1 MLVFG
6 SHQDVTLELETR
18 DLSLLSHSPAVG
30 LLVPALVQCCS
41 HLRAVEQCSA

>member
-18 DLSLLSHSPAVG
+18 DLSLLQSPAVG